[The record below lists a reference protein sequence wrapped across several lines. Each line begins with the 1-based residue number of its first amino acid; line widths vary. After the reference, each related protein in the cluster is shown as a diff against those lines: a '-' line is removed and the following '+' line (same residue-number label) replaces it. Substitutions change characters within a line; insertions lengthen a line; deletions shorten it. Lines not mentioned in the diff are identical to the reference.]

1 MERVLIRRKKEV
13 KSDGRLER
21 EVIVI
26 RMPIIHTGSY
36 QNTLKERRNGV
47 QEIEDLKRKA
57 VTADSRDNLGERTK
71 MTAT

>member
-1 MERVLIRRKKEV
+1 MR
-13 KSDGRLER
+13 DA
-21 EVIVI
+21 IVI
-26 RMPIIHTGSY
+26 RMPIIHAESY

-47 QEIEDLKRKA
+47 QEIEDLKRKG